1 MKKSYKLIILAVV
14 VVGTILFLYPKSF
27 EHYYKD
33 VQVYEN
39 DSKVSKVDIKL
50 NGEIHKG
57 RFIWQRLKF
66 SEELQGNITIGDK
79 TYSLSPV
86 DLYEFPNE
94 DGNYTD
100 NGIYESLLSFNPED
114 ILNDKFLTFYVT
126 HDMSKLYIRS
136 DSQEFI
142 YTYNSEEDY
151 QKVKDRMYQ

>member
-66 SEELQGNITIGDK
+66 SEELQGNITIEIGRAH
-79 TYSLSPV
+79 V
-86 DLYEFPNE
+86 
-94 DGNYTD
+94 
-100 NGIYESLLSFNPED
+100 
-114 ILNDKFLTFYVT
+114 
-126 HDMSKLYIRS
+126 
-136 DSQEFI
+136 
-142 YTYNSEEDY
+142 
-151 QKVKDRMYQ
+151 

>member
-27 EHYYKD
+27 EHYY
-33 VQVYEN
+33 
-39 DSKVSKVDIKL
+39 
-50 NGEIHKG
+50 KG

-114 ILNDKFLTFYVT
+114 IVNDKFLTFYVT

-142 YTYNSEEDY
+142 YPYNSEEDY